1 MHFSQTH
8 SAVLRLFLY
17 ISNMHYAKQEP
28 SLRFNRWVGVY
39 MLSRDA
45 SKRSDSSQLGDG
57 TMQWLQFVQAE
68 QLQSSGPCTYEDP
81 GALRPGVRAILG
93 VSAGLDFRKGED
105 IDCSLRL

>member
-1 MHFSQTH
+1 
-8 SAVLRLFLY
+8 
-17 ISNMHYAKQEP
+17 
-28 SLRFNRWVGVY
+28 
-39 MLSRDA
+39 
-45 SKRSDSSQLGDG
+45 
-57 TMQWLQFVQAE
+57 MQWLQFVQAE